1 MTCGLAGCWQLPGLK
16 AFWGE
21 QETSESQRA
30 VIGSQLR
37 DPREGSHRNRTLTPA
52 LAQTSKAEEALEG
65 KQTPRPLTQPSAMP
79 ETLTLSVLQ
88 AMPHGDQISGIGQI

>member
-1 MTCGLAGCWQLPGLK
+1 MTCALAGCWQLPGLK

-52 LAQTSKAEEALEG
+52 LAQTSKAEEALAG
-65 KQTPRPLTQPSAMP
+65 KQALDSALSYARDINPLSAPSHA
-79 ETLTLSVLQ
+79 
-88 AMPHGDQISGIGQI
+88 HGDQISGIGQI